1 MNIQEEFNF
10 LLRNLSEKE
19 QNNENIIRLRR
30 ALTNVINSFITDF
43 DKMSESNPS
52 NKVNLPP
59 IFTMITLYIEQHTE
73 LFIQHDSF
81 ANDINGISNQNE
93 SLSINQRN
101 KMSKRNIEQGKIVL
115 QNNKFL
121 IHKF

>member
-19 QNNENIIRLRR
+19 QNVENIKRLRR
-30 ALTNVINSFITDF
+30 ALTNVINFFITDF
-43 DKMSESNPS
+43 DKMSESNPQ

-73 LFIQHDSF
+73 LFIHHDLF
-81 ANDINGISNQNE
+81 ANDAKSQLNQNE
-93 SLSINQRN
+93 SISISQKN
-101 KMSKRNIEQGKIVL
+101 KMNQRNIEQGKLHVI
-115 QNNKFL
+115 
-121 IHKF
+121 I